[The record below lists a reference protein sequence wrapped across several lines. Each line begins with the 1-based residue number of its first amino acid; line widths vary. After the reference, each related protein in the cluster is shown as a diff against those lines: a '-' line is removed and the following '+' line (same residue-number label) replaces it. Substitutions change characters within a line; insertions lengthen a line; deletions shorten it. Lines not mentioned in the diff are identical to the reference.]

1 MKKVLTV
8 LVLSLFLGV
17 LVSGCRV
24 ETVRDQK
31 QEQQAKYYLY
41 YLNPGETKLR
51 RDPYIPENEDPS
63 RILEDLMRR
72 IANKTLEGN
81 KVNLLP
87 KDVEINTYDPGDNG
101 VLTIDFNR
109 AYEKMSRAR
118 EVLVR
123 AGVVKSFTQITGI
136 GAVRFTINGS
146 PLLDSR
152 GSEVGEM
159 FAGDFVE
166 DEGAD
171 MDTYRY
177 ASFSLY
183 FTDKEGKNL
192 KKETRSLY
200 YRRNIPKEQVIL
212 EQLAKGPMEKGN
224 YPTISGNTSVRN
236 VSIADETC
244 YVDLDRN
251 FLDYLPEVSAET
263 AVYSVVNTVLSV
275 CDAKRVQISINGQS
289 DLLFGEGVELY
300 QFFEKNENLVLS
312 ESESKE

>member
-8 LVLSLFLGV
+8 LALSLMLGI
-17 LVSGCRV
+17 LVSGCRI
-24 ETVRDQK
+24 ETDGSQN
-31 QEQQAKYYLY
+31 QEQKSKYYFY
-41 YLNPGETKLR
+41 YLNPGETKLKR
-51 RDPYIPENEDPS
+51 EPYVPESEDS
-63 RILEDLMRR
+63 GRILEDLMRR
-72 IANKTLEGN
+72 IANKGLEGN
-81 KVNLLP
+81 KANLLP

-123 AGVVKSFTQITGI
+123 AGVVKAFTQITGI
-136 GAVRFTINGS
+136 EAVRFTINGS

-152 GSEVGEM
+152 GAEVGEM
-159 FAGDFVE
+159 SAGDFVE
-166 DEGAD
+166 DEGTD
-171 MDTYRY
+171 MDAYRY

-224 YPTISGNTSVRN
+224 YPTISGNTSVRS
-236 VSIADETC
+236 VTIADETC
-244 YVDLDRN
+244 YLDLDRN
-251 FLDYLPEVSAET
+251 FLDYLSEVSVET

-275 CDAKRVQISINGQS
+275 CDAKRVQISVDGQS
-289 DLLFGEGVELY
+289 NLLFGESVDLY
-300 QFFEKNENLVLS
+300 QFFEKNDSLVLP
-312 ESESKE
+312 EGEAGE